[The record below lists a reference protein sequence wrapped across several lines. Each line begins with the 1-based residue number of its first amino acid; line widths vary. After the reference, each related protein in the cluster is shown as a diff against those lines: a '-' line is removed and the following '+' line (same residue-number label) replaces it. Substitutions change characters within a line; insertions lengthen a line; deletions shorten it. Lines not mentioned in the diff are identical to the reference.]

1 MRNLSGERG
10 ETKGLPPSRV
20 QGIQTLSLSGQRTFV
35 RSLLA
40 LATPASRRWPRVHAN
55 PKPKRN
61 YEMTTFYAQPYDI
74 SATGFYFEDKETF
87 EKKITSIRNEYGDP
101 VEEFE
106 IQFID
111 GEMIDVQV
119 CEALGLYQ
127 SNIVK
132 VMELVEEW
140 DKDQKRNVIIA
151 VGECS
156 YSFDV
161 ETDDPD
167 GFDIDLYEM
176 DSMKELA
183 EQFVDDGFFGEIP
196 TSIQFYIDYEA
207 IARDLT
213 CDYSETTID
222 GQRYIYRCQ

>member
-1 MRNLSGERG
+1 M
-10 ETKGLPPSRV
+10 
-20 QGIQTLSLSGQRTFV
+20 QGFAYR
-35 RSLLA
+35 
-40 LATPASRRWPRVHAN
+40 
-55 PKPKRN
+55 
-61 YEMTTFYAQPYDI
+61 YDN
-74 SATGFYFEDKETF
+74 STTGFYFEDTESF

-111 GEMIDVQV
+111 GEMIDVLV

-132 VMELVEEW
+132 VMERLEEW
-140 DKDQKRNVIIA
+140 DDDQKRNVIIA
-151 VGECS
+151 VGECC

-161 ETDDPD
+161 ESGDPD
-167 GFDIDLYEM
+167 GFDIDLYEVET
-176 DSMKELA
+176 MKELA
-183 EQFVDDGFFGEIP
+183 EQFVDEGLFDDIP

-207 IARDLT
+207 IARDLA